1 MPGAAC
7 KPASGRLP
15 GCDAE
20 RRHRPAG
27 DLGIGPGR
35 RSGISLIELLVALAI
50 VATMAGA
57 VLLAFPDLAGR
68 TVETSAGRVQELL
81 TLACERAER
90 SGRDFGIAVGNDSL
104 RFGPF
109 VGGVWQP
116 LADSPSEA
124 LRPRQLPEPLTL
136 VLSVDG
142 AELALADGLPDTPQL
157 ACLATGERTP
167 FELALVDGTGTRV
180 WQIRAAVTGAITGD
194 STDAR

>member
-1 MPGAAC
+1 LPGAAC

-27 DLGIGPGR
+27 DLGI
-35 RSGISLIELLVALAI
+35 SLIELLVALAI

-57 VLLAFPDLAGR
+57 VLLAFPDMAGR
-68 TVETSAGRVQELL
+68 TVETSAGRVQELIV
-81 TLACERAER
+81 LACERAER
-90 SGRDFGIAVGNDSL
+90 SGRDFGIAIGNDSL

-109 VGGVWQP
+109 VDGVWQP

-136 VLSVDG
+136 ALSVDG
-142 AELALADGLPDTPQL
+142 AELALADGSPDTPQL

-167 FELALVDGTGTRV
+167 FELALVDGHGTRV
-180 WQIRAAVTGAITGD
+180 WQIQAAVTGAITGD